1 MFDADRAEFIRLH
14 ANVLDVQPPGLGDPE
29 EKSRRW
35 TMYRHYEDGLLRLNL
50 MEDTEG
56 IAKSGPVRQV
66 RITSLGRLL
75 LAAIGRDKRK

>member
-1 MFDADRAEFIRLH
+1 
-14 ANVLDVQPPGLGDPE
+14 
-29 EKSRRW
+29 
-35 TMYRHYEDGLLRLNL
+35 MYRHYEDGLLRLNL